1 MMRLVK
7 RWSAIKRLHSI
18 QLLIMDCDGTIT
30 DGILPGKRFCTKDGC
45 GIRTFDGEKAIISG
59 DQFDPEDIRARHLG
73 IKHIRLGVKDKWE
86 EVKKLSADLEIDYDR
101 ICYIGDDIND
111 LECIMN
117 CGVGVAVHD
126 AVQEVKKAADIVTKK
141 DGGHGAIR
149 ELTDMI
155 RRSRK

>member
-1 MMRLVK
+1 
-7 RWSAIKRLHSI
+7 
-18 QLLIMDCDGTIT
+18 MDCDGTIT

-45 GIRTFDGEKAIISG
+45 GIRTFNGEKAIISG
-59 DQFDPEDIRARHLG
+59 DEFDPEDIRASHLG
-73 IKHIRLGVKDKWE
+73 IKHIKLGVANKWE
-86 EVKKLSADLEIDYDR
+86 TVKKLSEDLGINYNEV
-101 ICYIGDDIND
+101 CYIGDDIND

-126 AVQEVKKAADIVTKK
+126 AVREVRHAADITTKK

-155 RRSRK
+155 RRSQK